1 MGNELSSSIHK
12 HSSSGKKKKGH
23 RHHHDN
29 DQPEPEAS
37 CCAAGGTAT
46 EPPTASSSEAGNGA
60 TGTTGG
66 DSKTSKGVNFAD
78 DPREETTITSNT
90 ANHQN
95 GTANSATN
103 GRPPPNV
110 GPSLGTFGASAAA
123 AQQARPRTTR
133 NGVMIT
139 DALEDVSCLLL
150 VLFLSAF
157 PHLCMFS
164 SPSQ

>member
-23 RHHHDN
+23 RHHHDH
-29 DQPEPEAS
+29 DQHEPEAS
-37 CCAAGGTAT
+37 GCAAGGTAT
-46 EPPTASSSEAGNGA
+46 EPPTASSSEAGNGT
-60 TGTTGG
+60 TGATGG

-90 ANHQN
+90 ANYQN
-95 GTANSATN
+95 GTANSATTTN

-139 DALEDVSCLLL
+139 DALEDVSCLLPRC
-150 VLFLSAF
+150 SR
-157 PHLCMFS
+157 S
-164 SPSQ
+164 

>member
-12 HSSSGKKKKGH
+12 HSTSSGKKKKGH
-23 RHHHDN
+23 HRH
-29 DQPEPEAS
+29 DQNEAS
-37 CCAAGGTAT
+37 GCCAEKNSET

-60 TGTTGG
+60 TGTGG
-66 DSKTSKGVNFAD
+66 DSKASKGVDFAD
-78 DPREETTITSNT
+78 DPRVETTITSNT

-110 GPSLGTFGASAAA
+110 GPSLGTFGASAT
-123 AQQARPRTTR
+123 AQQQVRPRTTR

-139 DALEDVSCLLL
+139 DALEDVS
-150 VLFLSAF
+150 
-157 PHLCMFS
+157 
-164 SPSQ
+164 